1 MIPIQALAILLLIFA
16 FGEVVADKTKA
27 VLSTTLVI
35 AVVLLLMFW
44 GGLPANIFDT
54 AMVTGVAVA
63 LIGPL
68 ITSIGSLIDV
78 AELKR
83 QGKTVVI
90 GFVCVVC
97 AVALIMLICPFLMSR
112 EMAFSGSAIFA
123 GANVA
128 ALIMTQALEAK
139 ELHAVGAFVI
149 LMLVTQNFIG
159 IPVASIL
166 LRKEAQRFL
175 ETPEN
180 VTLYATAAAAETA
193 SAKKGRKPLELPPVF
208 KKPSMELAKLAIGAC
223 LASYLSGLTGGVIHY
238 FVVALLVGILLTE
251 LGFLEKQSLNKS
263 ASAGF
268 IIFAT
273 TMIIFTNL
281 AKTTPQ
287 MMLGLILPLV
297 VCLGVGVVG
306 VLISGAVIGK
316 ILKVSPYLAI
326 TLGLTCTFGFPT
338 TMLMSKEVAQAIGRD
353 DQEKA
358 AIESYLLPKMVTAGM
373 VTVTIVSVLVAG
385 AVAKML

>member
-1 MIPIQALAILLLIFA
+1 M
-16 FGEVVADKTKA
+16 
-27 VLSTTLVI
+27 
-35 AVVLLLMFW
+35 
-44 GGLPANIFDT
+44 
-54 AMVTGVAVA
+54 
-63 LIGPL
+63 
-68 ITSIGSLIDV
+68 
-78 AELKR
+78 
-83 QGKTVVI
+83 
-90 GFVCVVC
+90 
-97 AVALIMLICPFLMSR
+97 
-112 EMAFSGSAIFA
+112 
-123 GANVA
+123 
-128 ALIMTQALEAK
+128 
-139 ELHAVGAFVI
+139 
-149 LMLVTQNFIG
+149 
-159 IPVASIL
+159 
-166 LRKEAQRFL
+166 
-175 ETPEN
+175 
-180 VTLYATAAAAETA
+180 
-193 SAKKGRKPLELPPVF
+193 
-208 KKPSMELAKLAIGAC
+208 
-223 LASYLSGLTGGVIHY
+223 
-238 FVVALLVGILLTE
+238 GILLTE